1 MEALVLEGLPARYR
15 LMLPDIL
22 LEFFMPAPA
31 TLKLTP
37 GDTVLVR
44 LDRVNPREDQIK
56 VSLA

>member
-1 MEALVLEGLPARYR
+1 MLDKTPHRYR

-22 LEFFMPAPA
+22 LELFMTAPA
-31 TLKLTP
+31 TVKLSP